1 MYCHKHS
8 SRNSKMKRKKN
19 LSFLSPSG
27 ERIPKKFKVQIV
39 CLSIYSISLHIKPT
53 KTHSKIMIL

>member
-1 MYCHKHS
+1 MFSHKHS
-8 SRNSKMKRKKN
+8 RNNKMKRTKN

-39 CLSIYSISLHIKPT
+39 CFSILLNFSQHQT
-53 KTHSKIMIL
+53 NKTLSKIMIL